1 MTSNIQIETYAK
13 QVASAL
19 QEIAEAQGRIKDI
32 LGSAKDAGV
41 NVKALRKVA
50 REMCMDSDKRD
61 KLYDDED
68 QIDMFRS
75 VVGLIK
81 AEALEAAE

>member
-1 MTSNIQIETYAK
+1 MSNANITTYAK
-13 QVASAL
+13 QAASIL
-19 QEIAEAQGRIKDI
+19 QEISEAQERLKDI
-32 LGSAKDAGV
+32 MGSAKGAGL

-50 REMCMDSDKRD
+50 REMCMDTDKRD

-81 AEALEAAE
+81 AAALEAAE

>member
-81 AEALEAAE
+81 TAALEAAE